1 MNNIILVGIVGA
13 VLGGMTL
20 IGYLNEPIEAVNV
33 KPETVIEE
41 VQDEQVELDLIE
53 RANLELARINQELDA
68 EEMLLVGSK
77 ASSTTKYEQEEARL
91 LELQKANKQRFELEQ
106 EQLNTQIDRIQETRT
121 SFNKPESAPYGR
133 CYSKCRV
140 GR

>member
-1 MNNIILVGIVGA
+1 MRNIILIGVVGA

-53 RANLELARINQELDA
+53 RANLELERINQELDT

-91 LELQKANKQRFELEQ
+91 LELQKANKLQFELEQ
-106 EQLNTQIDRIQETRT
+106 EELNTQIDRIQETRT
-121 SFNKPESAPYGR
+121 SFQ
-133 CYSKCRV
+133 
-140 GR
+140 

>member
-1 MNNIILVGIVGA
+1 MKNIILVGVVGA

-20 IGYLNEPIEAVNV
+20 IGYLNEPTEAVNV
-33 KPETVIEE
+33 KTETVIEE

-53 RANLELARINQELDA
+53 RANLELERINQELDA

-91 LELQKANKQRFELEQ
+91 IKLQEANKLQFELEQ
-106 EQLNTQIDRIQETRT
+106 KELNTQIDRIQETRT
-121 SFNKPESAPYGR
+121 SFQ
-133 CYSKCRV
+133 
-140 GR
+140 

>member
-1 MNNIILVGIVGA
+1 MKITLALAIVG

-20 IGYLNEPIEAVNV
+20 IGYLNEPIEVVKV
-33 KPETVIEE
+33 KPTTVIEE

-77 ASSTTKYEQEEARL
+77 ASSTTKYEQEKARL
-91 LELQKANKQRFELEQ
+91 LELQEANKQRFELEQ
-106 EQLNTQIDRIQETRT
+106 EELNTQIDRIQETRT
-121 SFNKPESAPYGR
+121 SFQ
-133 CYSKCRV
+133 
-140 GR
+140 

>member
-1 MNNIILVGIVGA
+1 MKNIILVGVVGA

-20 IGYLNEPIEAVNV
+20 IGYLSEPIEVVNV
-33 KPETVIEE
+33 KPTTVIEE

-53 RANLELARINQELDA
+53 RANLELERINQELDA

-91 LELQKANKQRFELEQ
+91 LELQEANKQRFELEQ
-106 EQLNTQIDRIQETRT
+106 EELNTQIDRIQETRT
-121 SFNKPESAPYGR
+121 SFQ
-133 CYSKCRV
+133 
-140 GR
+140 

>member
-1 MNNIILVGIVGA
+1 MKNIILVGIVGV

-33 KPETVIEE
+33 KTETEE

-53 RANLELARINQELDA
+53 RANLELERINQELDA

-77 ASSTTKYEQEEARL
+77 ASSTTKYEQEQARL
-91 LELQKANKQRFELEQ
+91 LELQQANELQFELEQ
-106 EQLNTQIDRIQETRT
+106 KEINTQIDRIQETRT
-121 SFNKPESAPYGR
+121 SFQ
-133 CYSKCRV
+133 
-140 GR
+140 

>member
-1 MNNIILVGIVGA
+1 MKNMTLLVVVGA

-53 RANLELARINQELDA
+53 RANLELERINQELDT

-77 ASSTTKYEQEEARL
+77 ASSTTKYEQEKARL
-91 LELQKANKQRFELEQ
+91 LELQEANKQRFELEQ
-106 EQLNTQIDRIQETRT
+106 EELNTQIDRIQETRT
-121 SFNKPESAPYGR
+121 SFQ
-133 CYSKCRV
+133 
-140 GR
+140 

>member
-1 MNNIILVGIVGA
+1 MTLLVVVGA

-53 RANLELARINQELDA
+53 RANLELERINQELDT

-77 ASSTTKYEQEEARL
+77 ASSTTKYEQEKARL
-91 LELQKANKQRFELEQ
+91 LELQEANKQRFELEQ
-106 EQLNTQIDRIQETRT
+106 EELNTQIDRIQETRT
-121 SFNKPESAPYGR
+121 SFQ
-133 CYSKCRV
+133 
-140 GR
+140 

>member
-1 MNNIILVGIVGA
+1 MKNIILVGIVGA

-53 RANLELARINQELDA
+53 RANLELERINQELDT

-77 ASSTTKYEQEEARL
+77 ASSTTKYEQEKARL
-91 LELQKANKQRFELEQ
+91 LELQEANKQRFELEQ
-106 EQLNTQIDRIQETRT
+106 EELNTQIDRIQETRT
-121 SFNKPESAPYGR
+121 SFQ
-133 CYSKCRV
+133 
-140 GR
+140 

>member
-1 MNNIILVGIVGA
+1 MKNTTLLVVVGA

-53 RANLELARINQELDA
+53 RANLELERINQELDT

-77 ASSTTKYEQEEARL
+77 ASSTTKYEQEKARL
-91 LELQKANKQRFELEQ
+91 LELQEANKQRFELEQ
-106 EQLNTQIDRIQETRT
+106 EELNTQIDRIQETRT
-121 SFNKPESAPYGR
+121 SFQ
-133 CYSKCRV
+133 
-140 GR
+140 

>member
-53 RANLELARINQELDA
+53 RANLELERINQELDT

-121 SFNKPESAPYGR
+121 SFQ
-133 CYSKCRV
+133 
-140 GR
+140 

>member
-53 RANLELARINQELDA
+53 RANLELERINQELDT

-77 ASSTTKYEQEEARL
+77 ASSTTKYEQEKARL
-91 LELQKANKQRFELEQ
+91 LELQEANKQRFELEQ
-106 EQLNTQIDRIQETRT
+106 EELNTQIDRIQETRT
-121 SFNKPESAPYGR
+121 SFQ
-133 CYSKCRV
+133 
-140 GR
+140 

>member
-1 MNNIILVGIVGA
+1 MKNIILVGIVGA

-20 IGYLNEPIEAVNV
+20 IGYLNEPTEAINV
-33 KPETVIEE
+33 KTETVIEE

-53 RANLELARINQELDA
+53 RANLELERINQELDT

-77 ASSTTKYEQEEARL
+77 ASSTTKYEQEKARL
-91 LELQKANKQRFELEQ
+91 LELQEANKQRFELEQ

-121 SFNKPESAPYGR
+121 SFQ
-133 CYSKCRV
+133 
-140 GR
+140 